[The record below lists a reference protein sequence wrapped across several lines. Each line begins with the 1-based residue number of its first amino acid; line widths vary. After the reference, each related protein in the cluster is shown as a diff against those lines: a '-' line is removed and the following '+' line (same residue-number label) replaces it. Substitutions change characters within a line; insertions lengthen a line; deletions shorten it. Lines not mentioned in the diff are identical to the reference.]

1 MKENFGEII
10 QGSLEEEK
18 QERQKR
24 AEAEFDFDVDFV
36 SFLSDRRN
44 GSSIYLARN
53 RFKDSAEFLE
63 KFKESEVSGD
73 TEAMKLAR
81 TIVDNCFGYIGEKL
95 NDDEEDRLQKDKI
108 ELLIKEIDRKI
119 EFVA

>member
-53 RFKDSAEFLE
+53 GFKDSAEFLE

-73 TEAMKLAR
+73 TESMKLAR

-95 NDDEEDRLQKDKI
+95 NDDEEDRLQKVKI
-108 ELLIKEIDRKI
+108 ELLIKEIDSKI
-119 EFVA
+119 ESVA